1 MVVLGSSEIY
11 MVVVGSVSHTWWCWG
26 PVRHIYMV
34 VLGSSESYIHGGVG
48 VQ

>member
-1 MVVLGSSEIY
+1 MRHIYIYMVVLGSSESY
-11 MVVVGSVSHTWWCWG
+11 MVVLGSSES
-26 PVRHIYMV
+26 YMV

>member
-1 MVVLGSSEIY
+1 MSHIYMVVLGSSE
-11 MVVVGSVSHTWWCWG
+11 S
-26 PVRHIYMV
+26 YMV